1 MTNPSYKIVTIA
13 FVLICMFFVQTNGQ
27 NNTDSLYNAAVAIKD
42 PVQKIIALDDLLNKY
57 PTIDNAEGIRTSI
70 FITSLETK
78 DTLLVMQKA
87 QELIRNAVD
96 IATIYNRV
104 AYYFAANGFWLDSAL
119 AYSTVANEEYEK
131 AQGRK
136 RVPFMDTK
144 ARVYFKRGEYTQALE
159 TQRQALAIYPKERE
173 WDPNYA
179 EYYFNLALYMYKN
192 NLLQD
197 GLRLMARTSFFG
209 FEEAT
214 KLLDEIFQKEKLQFT
229 KSDIYKAAAD
239 EYLKAAADINVA
251 RSVVALGLAKQFAG
265 GTLLDEAYELANAG
279 VDAIDERTSFE
290 QESNRYTTLGV
301 INVIRGDYKTGIE
314 NLNRAIKYSTPYD
327 TDLYFYLGQ
336 AYEQIGENKKA
347 FDTYLSGVLAF
358 APENIME
365 RLKALH
371 PVLYVHG
378 PMLDEIIKAEVL
390 KTENFEVAHF
400 NKPEGNN
407 KVVLAELFTGS
418 ECRPC
423 LAADFAY
430 DKLIERYDTNTLAV
444 LEYHLHIPAPDPM
457 TNSDTEARA
466 KFYGVNST
474 PTSIIEGTDKASA
487 GGNKAVAK
495 SRFNVFT
502 STIEKF
508 LLNEPKANIS
518 LKSSIKKKNLSINC
532 NSSTSEINA
541 NDLRLHIV
549 LAEENVHYKGYNTVA
564 EHRFVVRKMFPSS
577 EGIAFGNKK
586 ELIYSNN
593 INLNQL
599 EDSLKVY
606 LDSMEKRA
614 NRKVFKEK
622 KHQIN
627 PDNLFLVAF
636 VQNNVTK
643 EIIQA
648 IVNQVK
654 K

>member
-1 MTNPSYKIVTIA
+1 MLKTKIFILLLIAGFISYA
-13 FVLICMFFVQTNGQ
+13 QQ
-27 NNTDSLYNAAVAIKD
+27 NTDSLYNAAVAIKD
-42 PVQKIIALDDLLNKY
+42 PLQKIKALDDLLKKY
-57 PTIDNAEGIRTSI
+57 PTIDNAEGVRTTI
-70 FITSLETK
+70 FITSIETK

-87 QELIRNAVD
+87 QELIKNAVD
-96 IATIYNRV
+96 VATIYNRV
-104 AYYFAANGFWLDSAL
+104 AYYFAENGFWLDSAL
-119 AYSTVANEEYEK
+119 VYSTIANEEYEK

-144 ARVYFKRGEYTQALE
+144 ARVYFKRGEYKQAFE
-159 TQRQALAIYPKERE
+159 TQREALALYPKGRE

-192 NLLQD
+192 NLHYD

-209 FEEAT
+209 FDDAT
-214 KLLDEIFQKEKLQFT
+214 KQLDEIFQTEKLQWT

-239 EYLKAAADINVA
+239 EYLKTATDINVA
-251 RSVVALGLAKQFAG
+251 RSVVALGLAKQSTG
-265 GTLLDEAYELANAG
+265 GELLDEALHLAKAS
-279 VDAIDERTSFE
+279 VEAIDDNTTFE
-290 QESNRYTTLGV
+290 QETNRYTTLGV
-301 INVIRGDYKTGIE
+301 INVIRGDYKSGIE

-327 TDLYFYLGQ
+327 TDLYFYLGK

-358 APENIME
+358 SPANIIE

-378 PMLDEIIKAEVL
+378 PEIDEIIKAEIQNV
-390 KTENFEVAHF
+390 ENFHVTHF
-400 NKPEGNN
+400 KKQKKNS

-423 LAADFAY
+423 LAADVAY
-430 DKLIERYDTNTLAV
+430 DKLIERYDLNTLAV

-457 TNSDTEARA
+457 TNPDAEARA

-474 PTSIIEGTDKASA
+474 PTSIIEGIDKSSA

-502 STIEKF
+502 ATIEKF
-508 LLNEPKANIS
+508 LSNDPKANIS
-518 LKSSIKKKNLSINC
+518 IKSSLKQKNLSISC
-532 NSSTSEINA
+532 NASTLEANT
-541 NDLRLHIV
+541 NDLRLYIV
-549 LAEENVHYKGYNTVA
+549 LAEEKVHYKGYNTVA
-564 EHRFVVRKMFPSS
+564 EHRFVVRKMFPSP
-577 EGIAFGNKK
+577 EGLAFENKK
-586 ELIYSNN
+586 ELMHSTN
-593 INLNQL
+593 INLNQI
-599 EDSLKVY
+599 EDSLKNY

-636 VQNNVTK
+636 VQNYVTK
-643 EIIQA
+643 EILQA
-648 IVNQVK
+648 NVIQVK

>member
-1 MTNPSYKIVTIA
+1 MANIYYKILMVA
-13 FVLICMFFVQTNGQ
+13 FILICMFFIQTNAQ
-27 NNTDSLYNAAVAIKD
+27 VNTDSLYNAAVAMKD
-42 PVQKIIALDDLLNKY
+42 PIQKIKALDDLLNKY
-57 PTIDNAEGIRTSI
+57 PTIDNAEGIRSSL

-87 QELIRNAVD
+87 QELIKNAVD
-96 IATIYNRV
+96 VATIYNRV

-179 EYYFNLALYMYKN
+179 EYYFNLALYMYQN

-209 FEEAT
+209 FEDAT

-239 EYLKAAADINVA
+239 EYLKAATDINVA
-251 RSVVALGLAKQFAG
+251 RSVVALGLAKQSAG
-265 GTLLDEAYELANAG
+265 GRLLDEAYELANAG
-279 VDAIDERTSFE
+279 VDAIDANTSFE

-327 TDLYFYLGQ
+327 TDLYFYLGK

-347 FDTYLSGVLAF
+347 FDTYLAGVLAF
-358 APENIME
+358 SPENIME

-371 PVLYVHG
+371 PVLYIHG
-378 PMLDEIIKAEVL
+378 PALDEIIKTEVL

-400 NKPEGNN
+400 NKPKDNN

-423 LAADFAY
+423 LASDYAY
-430 DKLIERYDTNTLAV
+430 DKLIERYDSNTLAV

-474 PTSIIEGTDKASA
+474 PTSIIEGTDKSSA

-502 STIEKF
+502 STIENF
-508 LLNEPKANIS
+508 LSNDPKANIS
-518 LKSSIKKKNLSINC
+518 LKSSIKKKNLSISC
-532 NSSTSEINA
+532 NSSTSEINT

-549 LAEENVHYKGYNTVA
+549 LAEEKVHYKGYNTVA

-577 EGIAFGNKK
+577 EGLAFGNQK
-586 ELIYSNN
+586 ELTYSNN

-622 KHQIN
+622 KYQIN

-648 IVNQVK
+648 SVTRVK

>member
-1 MTNPSYKIVTIA
+1 MFKLKIFLILLLLLVSSFA
-13 FVLICMFFVQTNGQ
+13 FAQE
-27 NNTDSLYNAAVAIKD
+27 NTDSLYTAAVSIKD
-42 PVQKIIALDDLLNKY
+42 PVQKIKALDDLLNKY
-57 PTIDNAEGIRTSI
+57 PTIDNAESVRSSI
-70 FITSLETK
+70 FLTSLETK
-78 DTLLVMQKA
+78 DTVLVMQKA
-87 QELIRNAVD
+87 HELINNAVD

-119 AYSTVANEEYEK
+119 AYSTIANEEYEK

-239 EYLKAAADINVA
+239 EYLKAATDINVA
-251 RSVVALGLAKQFAG
+251 RSVVALGLAKQSAG
-265 GTLLDEAYELANAG
+265 GRLLDEAYELANAG
-279 VDAIDERTSFE
+279 VDAIDANTSFE

-336 AYEQIGENKKA
+336 AYEQVGENKKA

-378 PMLDEIIKAEVL
+378 PMLDEIIKAEIL
-390 KTENFEVAHF
+390 QTENFEVTHF
-400 NKPEGNN
+400 KKPEGNN

>member
-1 MTNPSYKIVTIA
+1 MFKFKIL
-13 FVLICMFFVQTNGQ
+13 LILLLLLVNSFTYTQD
-27 NNTDSLYNAAVAIKD
+27 NTDSLYNAAVAVKD
-42 PVQKIIALDDLLNKY
+42 PLQKIIALDDLLNKY
-57 PTIDNAEGIRTSI
+57 PTIDNAEAVRTSI
-70 FITSLETK
+70 FLTSLETK
-78 DTLLVMQKA
+78 DTVLMMQKA
-87 QELIRNAVD
+87 QELIKNAVD
-96 IATIYNRV
+96 VATIYNRV
-104 AYYFAANGFWLDSAL
+104 ALNFAVKGFWLDSAL
-119 AYSTVANEEYEK
+119 IYSTRANEEFEK

-136 RVPFMDTK
+136 RVAFMDTK
-144 ARVYFKRGEYTQALE
+144 ARVYYKRGEYNQALE
-159 TQRQALAIYPKERE
+159 TQREALAIFPKERE

-192 NLLQD
+192 DLLQD

-229 KSDIYKAAAD
+229 KSEIYKAAAD

-251 RSVVALGLAKQFAG
+251 RSVVALGLAKQSAG
-265 GTLLDEAYELANAG
+265 GELLDEAYMLANAC
-279 VDAIDERTSFE
+279 VDAIDENTSIE

-301 INVIRGDYKTGIE
+301 INVIRGDYKAGIE
-314 NLNRAIKYSTPYD
+314 NLNRAIKFSTPYD
-327 TDLYFYLGQ
+327 TDLFFYLGK
-336 AYEQIGENKKA
+336 AYEQVGETKKA

-358 APENIME
+358 SPGNIIE
-365 RLKALH
+365 RLKTLH
-371 PVLYVHG
+371 PILYIHG
-378 PMLDEIIKAEVL
+378 PPLEEIIKAEIQKV
-390 KTENFEVAHF
+390 ENFEVTHF
-400 NKPEGNN
+400 KKPKENN

-423 LAADFAY
+423 LAADIAY
-430 DKLIERYDTNTLAV
+430 DKLIERYDSNTLAV

-457 TNSDTEARA
+457 TNADSEARA

-474 PTSIIEGTDKASA
+474 PTSIIEGTEKSSA

-495 SRFNVFT
+495 SRFNLFA

-508 LLNEPKANIS
+508 LSNEPKANIT
-518 LKSSIKKKNLSINC
+518 LKSSLKNKNLSISC
-532 NSSTSEINA
+532 NSSTSEINT

-549 LAEENVHYKGYNTVA
+549 LAEEKVHYKGYNTVA
-564 EHRFVVRKMFPSS
+564 EHRFVVRKMFPSP
-577 EGIAFGNKK
+577 EGLPFGNKK
-586 ELIYSNN
+586 ELTYTTK
-593 INLNQL
+593 INLNQI

-627 PDNLFLVAF
+627 SDNLFLVAF

-643 EIIQA
+643 EIFQA
-648 IVNQVK
+648 SVIRVTK
-654 K
+654 

>member
-1 MTNPSYKIVTIA
+1 MLKIFLILQFLLVSSFA
-13 FVLICMFFVQTNGQ
+13 FAQ
-27 NNTDSLYNAAVAIKD
+27 NNTDLLYTAAVSIKD
-42 PVQKIIALDDLLNKY
+42 PLQKIKALDALLNEY
-57 PTIDNAEGIRTSI
+57 PTIDNAETVRSSI
-70 FITSLETK
+70 FLASLETK
-78 DTLLVMQKA
+78 DSVLVMQKA
-87 QELIRNAVD
+87 QELIKNAVD

-104 AYYFAANGFWLDSAL
+104 AYNLAASGFWLDSAL

-144 ARVYFKRGEYTQALE
+144 ARVYFKLGEYTRALE

-173 WDPNYA
+173 WDPNFR

-192 NLLQD
+192 NLLHD

-209 FEEAT
+209 HEEAT
-214 KLLDEIFQKEKLQFT
+214 KLLDQIFQREKLQFT

-239 EYLKAAADINVA
+239 EYLKAATDINVA
-251 RSVVALGLAKQFAG
+251 RSIVALGLVKQSG
-265 GTLLDEAYELANAG
+265 GGRLLDEAYALANAG
-279 VDAIDERTSFE
+279 VDAIDANTSFE

-301 INVIRGDYKTGIE
+301 VNVIRGDYKTGID

-327 TDLYFYLGQ
+327 TDLYFYLGK
-336 AYEQIGENKKA
+336 AYEQVGENKKA
-347 FDTYLSGVLAF
+347 FDSYLAGVLTF
-358 APENIME
+358 SPENIME

-378 PMLDEIIKAEVL
+378 PELDEIIKAEIL
-390 KTENFEVAHF
+390 KTENFEVTHF
-400 NKPEGNN
+400 KKPEGNK

-423 LAADFAY
+423 LAADYAY
-430 DKLIERYDTNTLAV
+430 DKLIERYDSNTLAV

-466 KFYGVNST
+466 RFYGVNST
-474 PTSIIEGTDKASA
+474 PTSIIEGTEKTLA
-487 GGNKAVAK
+487 GGNKAVAR
-495 SRFNVFT
+495 SRFNLFT
-502 STIEKF
+502 STIEKY
-508 LLNEPKANIS
+508 LSNDPKANIS
-518 LKSSIKKKNLSINC
+518 LKSSIKKKNLSVSC
-532 NSSTSEINA
+532 NSSTSEINT

-549 LAEENVHYKGYNTVA
+549 LAEEKVHYKGYNTVA
-564 EHRFVVRKMFPSS
+564 EHRFVVRKMFPSP
-577 EGIAFGNKK
+577 EGLAFGNKK
-586 ELIYSNN
+586 ELSYSTK
-593 INLNQL
+593 INLNQI
-599 EDSLKVY
+599 EDSLKNY
-606 LDSMEKRA
+606 LDSMEKRV

-622 KHQIN
+622 KHLIN
-627 PDNLFLVAF
+627 PDNLFIVAF

-648 IVNQVK
+648 FVNRVK

>member
-1 MTNPSYKIVTIA
+1 MTNPYYKIITIA
-13 FVLICMFFVQTNGQ
+13 FVLICMFFIQTNAQ
-27 NNTDSLYNAAVAIKD
+27 DNADSLYNAAIAIKD
-42 PVQKIIALDDLLNKY
+42 PIQKIKALDDLLNKY

-70 FITSLETK
+70 FITSLETQ

-87 QELIRNAVD
+87 QELIKNAVD
-96 IATIYNRV
+96 VATIYNRV

-144 ARVYFKRGEYTQALE
+144 ARIYYKRGEYNQALE

-192 NLLQD
+192 DLTQD

-229 KSDIYKAAAD
+229 KYDIYKAAAD
-239 EYLKAAADINVA
+239 EYLKTATDINVA
-251 RSVVALGLAKQFAG
+251 RSVVALGWAKQNI
-265 GTLLDEAYELANAG
+265 LLDEAYELANAC
-279 VDAIDERTSFE
+279 VDAINENTSFE

-301 INVIRGDYKTGIE
+301 INVIRGDYKAGIE

-327 TDLYFYLGQ
+327 TDLYFYLGK
-336 AYEQIGENKKA
+336 AYEQVGETKKA
-347 FDTYLSGVLAF
+347 FDSYLSGVLAF
-358 APENIME
+358 SPEKIIE
-365 RLKALH
+365 RLKTLH
-371 PVLYVHG
+371 PILYIHG
-378 PMLDEIIKAEVL
+378 PELEEIIKAEIQ
-390 KTENFEVAHF
+390 KTENFEVTHF
-400 NKPEGNN
+400 KKPEENN

-423 LAADFAY
+423 LAADVAY
-430 DKLIERYDTNTLAV
+430 DKLIERYESNTLAV

-457 TNSDTEARA
+457 TNTDTEARA

-474 PTSIIEGTDKASA
+474 PASIIEGIDKASA

-502 STIEKF
+502 STIEKY
-508 LLNEPKANIS
+508 LSNVPKANIS
-518 LKSSIKKKNLSINC
+518 LKSSIKKKNLSIIC
-532 NSSTSEINA
+532 NSSTPEINT

-549 LAEENVHYKGYNTVA
+549 LAEEKVDYKGYNTVA
-564 EHRFVVRKMFPSS
+564 EHRFVVRKMFPSP
-577 EGIAFGNKK
+577 EGLAFGNKK
-586 ELIYSNN
+586 ELTYSTK
-593 INLNQL
+593 INLNQI

-627 PDNLFLVAF
+627 HDNLFMVTF

-643 EIIQA
+643 EIFQA
-648 IVNQVK
+648 SVTQVK